1 MPILPLFSTSFAP
14 LMLFFATGLL
24 AAEGSFF
31 TPLPVAV
38 DSALVLLL
46 LLALFLLLELLLGED
61 EGLL

>member
-1 MPILPLFSTSFAP
+1 
-14 LMLFFATGLL
+14 MLFFATGLL